1 MTPWPLSVAFPLTL
15 LASIAILLAFDILSA
30 MTAARH
36 PTFPYRKLWPV
47 QLALYAVIGF
57 CAMFVL
63 LDVRHVEAVGAVSAF
78 VEWTLGWAIVWRI
91 GPGRVADATPGRIIV
106 AILSMTA
113 FGFGFALLGA
123 LIFNV
128 FATVLLRTHG

>member
-15 LASIAILLAFDILSA
+15 LASIAIVLVFDVLSA
-30 MTAARH
+30 MAAARFDD
-36 PTFPYRKLWPV
+36 FPYRKLWPV
-47 QLALYAVIGF
+47 QLALYTVIGF

-63 LDVRHVEAVGAVSAF
+63 LDLRRVEAVGAITAF

-91 GPGRVADATPGRIIV
+91 GPGRVEAATPARIV
-106 AILSMTA
+106 VVILSMTA

-123 LIFNV
+123 VIFNV
-128 FATVLLRTHG
+128 VVTLMLRAHG

>member
-15 LASIAILLAFDILSA
+15 VASIAIVLVFDVLSA
-30 MTAARH
+30 MAAARH
-36 PTFPYRKLWPV
+36 PDFPYRKLWPV

-57 CAMFVL
+57 CAMFAL
-63 LDVRHVEAVGAVSAF
+63 LDLHRVEAVGAIAAF

-91 GPGRVADATPGRIIV
+91 GPGRVENATPGRIIV
-106 AILSMTA
+106 AVLSMTA

-128 FATVLLRTHG
+128 AVTLMLRAHG